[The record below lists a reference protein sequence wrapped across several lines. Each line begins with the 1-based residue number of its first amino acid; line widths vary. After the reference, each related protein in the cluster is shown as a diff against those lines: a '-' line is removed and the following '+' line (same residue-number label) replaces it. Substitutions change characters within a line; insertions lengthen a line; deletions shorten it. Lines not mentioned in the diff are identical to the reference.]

1 MSERRVQRPPG
12 GLLGTARGDPLVGTL
27 VDARPAAVEAKV
39 EREARV
45 RMPLVLFDSD
55 PLPEHLN
62 CPWCRGELIVELFAD
77 SDLPG
82 GELHVEDLPG
92 AGPTSCMLRKLRRCA
107 HAT

>member
-1 MSERRVQRPPG
+1 MFSARQAASW
-12 GLLGTARGDPLVGTL
+12 TARGDPLVGTL

-77 SDLPG
+77 CDLPG
-82 GELHVEDLPG
+82 LAVSCTSRIFREL
-92 AGPTSCMLRKLRRCA
+92 ARRVAC
-107 HAT
+107 